1 MYGKWGFSMR
11 QMTLEAV
18 LTAGAERNLRDANPW
33 WQGDRQYDVAAI
45 KRWAY
50 QPVLKGLL
58 RGLAPITVL
67 RGPRQV
73 GKTTL
78 LNQVIDEL
86 LAQGVEPRR
95 IFRVQFDDI
104 PDLRRLS
111 APILDLAAWYA
122 DNVVK
127 QSFHA
132 FAREQGGPVYILL
145 DEVQNLPDWAT
156 QLKHL
161 VDLQPVRAIVTGSSA
176 LRIEA
181 GRDSLAGRVSTIEI
195 GPLLLREIS
204 EMHGA
209 HPIAPYL
216 PYNGLSALKEKAF
229 WQGLRQFGEAHRALR
244 DEAFASFSEFGG
256 YPLAHKRADA
266 TWEEVSSQLVETV
279 VKRAIQHDLRIG
291 ERGRRR
297 DEALLEE
304 VFRLSCRYVGQSP
317 SQALYLDEV
326 RRALDANIGWQ
337 RILTYLKFLDAT
349 LLVRLIEPL
358 ELRLKKKKGAIKLVL
373 CDHALRAAWLQER
386 VPLTPGALQASP
398 HLSDLAGHIAESV
411 AGQLFKSIINLDICH
426 FPERG
431 AEPEVDYV
439 LTIGDQRIPVEIKYR
454 RRIAYGDSRG
464 LRAFIEKSVY
474 NAPFGILVT
483 QGDEIASDDPRIVSL
498 PLSSLLLMR

>member
-1 MYGKWGFSMR
+1 LR
-11 QMTLEAV
+11 QLTFEA
-18 LTAGAERNLRDANPW
+18 LLSSGADRDLRNANPW
-33 WQGDRQYDVAAI
+33 WQGDRLYDVPAI

-50 QPVLKGLL
+50 APVLKGLL
-58 RGLAPITVL
+58 RGLAPVTVL

-78 LNQVIDEL
+78 LNQIIEEL
-86 LAQGVEPRR
+86 LTQGVNPKR

-104 PDLRRLS
+104 LNLRRLGT
-111 APILDLAAWYA
+111 PILDLAAWYA
-122 DNVVK
+122 ETIVG
-127 QSFHA
+127 QSLHS
-132 FAREQGGPVYILL
+132 FAREQQGPVYLLL

-181 GRDSLAGRVSTIEI
+181 GRDSLAGRVATIEI

-204 EMHGA
+204 EMRGA
-209 HPIAPYL
+209 APIAPYL
-216 PYNGLSALKEKAF
+216 PYNGLGALKEKAF
-229 WQGLRQFGEAHRALR
+229 WERLREFGETHRAQR
-244 DEAFASFSEFGG
+244 DRAFASFSEMGA
-256 YPLAHKRADA
+256 YPLAHKRSDS

-304 VFRLSCRYVGQSP
+304 VFKLSCRYVGQSP

-326 RRALDANIGWQ
+326 RRALNANIGWQ

-358 ELRLKKKKGAIKLVL
+358 ELRLKKKKGAVKLVL

-386 VPLTPGALQASP
+386 VPLEPAALLASP
-398 HLSDLAGHIAESV
+398 HLSDLAGHIAESA
-411 AGQLFKSIINLDICH
+411 AGQLFKSIIDLNISH

-454 RRIAYGDSRG
+454 RRIDYADTRG

-474 NAPFGILVT
+474 NAPFGVLVT
-483 QGDEIASDDPRIVSL
+483 QGDEQASDDPRIVTL
-498 PLSSLLLMR
+498 PLSSLLMMR

>member
-1 MYGKWGFSMR
+1 LR
-11 QMTLEAV
+11 QLTFEA
-18 LTAGAERNLRDANPW
+18 LLSSGAERDLRNANPW
-33 WQGDRQYDVAAI
+33 WQGDRLYDVPAI

-50 QPVLKGLL
+50 APVLKGLL
-58 RGLAPITVL
+58 RGLAPVTVL

-78 LNQVIDEL
+78 LNQIIEEL
-86 LAQGVEPRR
+86 LTQGVNPKR

-104 PDLRRLS
+104 LNLRRLGT
-111 APILDLAAWYA
+111 PILDLAAWYA
-122 DNVVK
+122 ETIVG
-127 QSFHA
+127 QSLHS
-132 FAREQGGPVYILL
+132 FAREQQGPVYLLL

-181 GRDSLAGRVSTIEI
+181 GRDSLAGRVATIEI

-204 EMHGA
+204 EMRGA
-209 HPIAPYL
+209 VPIAPYL
-216 PYNGLSALKEKAF
+216 PYNGLGALKEKAF
-229 WQGLRQFGEAHRALR
+229 WERLREFGETHRVQR
-244 DEAFASFSEFGG
+244 DQAFASFSEMGA
-256 YPLAHKRADA
+256 YPLAHKRSDS

-304 VFRLSCRYVGQSP
+304 VFKLSCRYVGQSP

-326 RRALDANIGWQ
+326 RRALNANIGWQ

-358 ELRLKKKKGAIKLVL
+358 ELRLKKKKGAVKLVL

-386 VPLTPGALQASP
+386 VPLEPAALLASP
-398 HLSDLAGHIAESV
+398 HLSDLAGHIAESA
-411 AGQLFKSIINLDICH
+411 AGQLFKSIIDLNISH

-454 RRIAYGDSRG
+454 RRIDYADTRG

-474 NAPFGILVT
+474 NAPFGVLVT
-483 QGDEIASDDPRIVSL
+483 QGDEQASDDPRIVTL
-498 PLSSLLLMR
+498 PLSSLLMMR

>member
-1 MYGKWGFSMR
+1 MKQLS
-11 QMTLEAV
+11 LDSV
-18 LTAGAERNLRDANPW
+18 LSAGGERNLRDANPW
-33 WQGDRQYDVAAI
+33 WQGERQYDVPAI

-50 QPVLKGLL
+50 APVLKGLL
-58 RGLAPITVL
+58 RGLAPVTVL

-78 LNQVIDEL
+78 LNQVINEL
-86 LAQGVEPRR
+86 LDEGVDPRR

-104 PDLRRLS
+104 PDLRRLGT
-111 APILDLAAWYA
+111 PILDLAAWYA
-122 DNVVK
+122 DNIVK

-132 FAREQGGPVYILL
+132 FAREQRGPVYLLL
-145 DEVQNLPDWAT
+145 DEVQNLKDWAT

-181 GRDSLAGRVSTIEI
+181 GRDSLAGRVAQIEI

-209 HPIAPYL
+209 APIEPFL
-216 PYNGLSALKEKAF
+216 PYNGLGPLKEKAF
-229 WQGLRQFGEAHRALR
+229 WHALRGFGEKHRDLR
-244 DEAFASFSEFGG
+244 DAAFASFSDLGG
-256 YPLAHKRADA
+256 YPLAHKRSDS
-266 TWEEVSSQLVETV
+266 TWEEISSQLVETV

-291 ERGRRR
+291 DRGRRR

-304 VFRLSCRYVGQSP
+304 VFRLACRYVGQSP
-317 SQALYLDEV
+317 SQALYLNEV
-326 RRALDANIGWQ
+326 RQALDANIGWQ

-358 ELRLKKKKGAIKLVL
+358 ELRLKKKKGSVKLVL
-373 CDHALRAAWLQER
+373 CDPALRAAWLQER
-386 VPLTPGALQASP
+386 VPLLPSALQSAP

-411 AGQLFKSIINLDICH
+411 AGQLFKSIINLDISH

-439 LTIGDQRIPVEIKYR
+439 LTIGEQRIPVEIKYR
-454 RRIAYGDSRG
+454 RRIDYADSRG
-464 LRAFIEKSVY
+464 LRSFIEKSVY
-474 NAPFGILVT
+474 NAPFGVLIT
-483 QGDEIASDDPRIVSL
+483 QTDDVASDDPRIVTL
-498 PLSSLLLMR
+498 PLSTLLMMR

>member
-1 MYGKWGFSMR
+1 MKQLS
-11 QMTLEAV
+11 LSAI
-18 LTAGAERNLRDANPW
+18 LSAGAERNLRDANPW
-33 WQGDRQYDVAAI
+33 WQGERQFDVAII

-50 QPVLKGLL
+50 EPVLKGLL
-58 RGLAPITVL
+58 RGLAPVTVL

-78 LNQVIDEL
+78 LNQVIEEL
-86 LAQGVEPRR
+86 LNQGVNPKR

-104 PDLRRLS
+104 PDLRRLES
-111 APILDLAAWYA
+111 PILDLAAWYA
-122 DNVVK
+122 DNVVGE
-127 QSFHA
+127 SFNA
-132 FAREQGGPVYILL
+132 FARRENGPVYLLL
-145 DEVQNLPDWAT
+145 DEVQNLKDWAT

-181 GRDSLAGRVSTIEI
+181 GRDSLAGRVAQIEI

-209 HPIAPYL
+209 PPLAPFL
-216 PYNGLSALKEKAF
+216 PYNGLGTLKRKEF
-229 WQGLRQFGEAHRALR
+229 WEQLRVFGETNRALR
-244 DEAFASFSEFGG
+244 DRAFSSFSELGG
-256 YPLAHKRADA
+256 YPLAHKRSDSS
-266 TWEEVSSQLVETV
+266 WEDISSQLVETV

-358 ELRLKKKKGAIKLVL
+358 ELRLKKKKGSVKLVL

-386 VPLTPGALQASP
+386 VPLDPVALQASP

-411 AGQLFKSIINLDICH
+411 AGQLFKSIINLDISH

-454 RRIAYGDSRG
+454 RRIDYADTRG

-483 QGDEIASDDPRIVSL
+483 QGDERVSEDPRIVTI
-498 PLSSLLLMR
+498 PLSSLLMMR

>member
-1 MYGKWGFSMR
+1 MK
-11 QMTLEAV
+11 QLTLDA
-18 LTAGAERNLRDANPW
+18 LLSAGAERNLRNANPW
-33 WQGDRQYDVAAI
+33 WQGDRQYGLATI

-50 QPVLKGLL
+50 SPVLKGLL
-58 RGLAPITVL
+58 RGLAPVTVL

-86 LAQGVEPRR
+86 LNQGVNPQR

-104 PDLRRLS
+104 PDLRKLGT
-111 APILDLAAWYA
+111 PILDLASWYA
-122 DNVVK
+122 DHIIG

-132 FAREQGGPVYILL
+132 FAHQQNGPVYLLL

-161 VDLQPVRAIVTGSSA
+161 VDLQPVRAVVTGSSA

-181 GRDSLAGRVSTIEI
+181 GRDSLAGRISTIEI

-204 EMHGA
+204 EMRGA
-209 HPIAPYL
+209 EPIPPFLAH
-216 PYNGLSALKEKAF
+216 NGLSPLKEKQF
-229 WQGLRQFGEAHRALR
+229 WHALRGFGEQHRATR
-244 DEAFASFSEFGG
+244 NEAFSAFSEFGA
-256 YPLAHKRADA
+256 YPLAHNRPDS

-279 VKRAIQHDLRIG
+279 VRRAIQHDLRIG

-304 VFRLSCRYVGQSP
+304 VFKLACRYAGQSP

-326 RRALDANIGWQ
+326 RRALNANIGWQ

-358 ELRLKKKKGAIKLVL
+358 ELRLKKKKGSVKLVL

-386 VPLTPGALQASP
+386 VPLDPAALQAAP
-398 HLSDLAGHIAESV
+398 HLSDLAGHIAESA
-411 AGQLFKSIINLDICH
+411 AGQFFKSIINLDLSH

-454 RRIAYGDSRG
+454 RRIDHADTRG

-483 QGDEIASDDPRIVSL
+483 QGDESASDDPRIVSL

>member
-1 MYGKWGFSMR
+1 MK
-11 QMTLEAV
+11 QMTLDAL

-33 WQGDRQYDVAAI
+33 WQGDRPFGVPSI

-58 RGLAPITVL
+58 RGLAPVTVL

-73 GKTTL
+73 GKATL
-78 LNQVIDEL
+78 LNQIIEEL
-86 LAQGVEPRR
+86 LAEGVAPQR

-104 PDLRRLS
+104 PDLRKLGT
-111 APILDLAAWYA
+111 PILDLAVWYA
-122 DNVVK
+122 DNIIRK
-127 QSFHA
+127 SFHA
-132 FAREQGGPVYILL
+132 FATEQHGPVYLLL

-181 GRDSLAGRVSTIEI
+181 GRDSLAGRISTIEI
-195 GPLLLREIS
+195 GPLLLREIA
-204 EMHGA
+204 EMRGVA
-209 HPIAPYL
+209 SIAPFL
-216 PYNGLSALKEKAF
+216 TYNGLSPLKEKGF
-229 WQGLRQFGEAHRALR
+229 WQELRAFGEVHRPAR
-244 DEAFASFSEFGG
+244 DLAFSAFSDFGG
-256 YPLAHKRADA
+256 YPLAHNRPDS

-279 VKRAIQHDLRIG
+279 VRRAIQHDLRIG
-291 ERGRRR
+291 DRGRRR

-304 VFRLSCRYVGQSP
+304 VFKLACRYVGQSP

-326 RRALDANIGWQ
+326 RRALDAKIGWQ
-337 RILTYLKFLDAT
+337 RVLAYLKFLDAA

-358 ELRLKKKKGAIKLVL
+358 ELRLKKKKGAVKLVL

-386 VPLTPGALQASP
+386 VPLDPVALQAAP
-398 HLSDLAGHIAESV
+398 HLTDLAGHVAESA
-411 AGQLFKSIINLDICH
+411 AGQFFKSIINLGLSH

-454 RRIAYGDSRG
+454 RRIDHSDTRG
-464 LRAFIEKSVY
+464 LRAFIERSVY

-483 QGDEIASDDPRIVSL
+483 QGDEVASDDPRIVSL

>member
-1 MYGKWGFSMR
+1 MYLKQLS
-11 QMTLEAV
+11 LDSV
-18 LTAGAERNLRDANPW
+18 LSSGGERNLRDANPW
-33 WQGDRQYDVAAI
+33 WQGERQYDVPAI

-50 QPVLKGLL
+50 APVLKGLL
-58 RGLAPITVL
+58 RGLAPVTVL

-78 LNQVIDEL
+78 LNQVINEL
-86 LAQGVEPRR
+86 LDGGVDPRR

-104 PDLRRLS
+104 PDLRRLGT
-111 APILDLAAWYA
+111 PILDLAAWYA
-122 DNVVK
+122 DNIVK

-132 FAREQGGPVYILL
+132 FAREQQGPVYLLL
-145 DEVQNLPDWAT
+145 DEVQNLKDWAT

-181 GRDSLAGRVSTIEI
+181 GRDSLAGRVAQIEI

-209 HPIAPYL
+209 AAIEPFL
-216 PYNGLSALKEKAF
+216 PYNGLGPLKDKAF
-229 WQGLRQFGEAHRALR
+229 WHSLRAFGETHRGLR
-244 DEAFASFSEFGG
+244 DMAFASFSALGG
-256 YPLAHKRADA
+256 YPLAHKRSDS
-266 TWEEVSSQLVETV
+266 TWEEISSQLVETV

-291 ERGRRR
+291 DRGRRR

-304 VFRLSCRYVGQSP
+304 VFRLACRYVGQSP

-326 RRALDANIGWQ
+326 RRALDASIGWQ
-337 RILTYLKFLDAT
+337 RVLTYLKFLDAT

-358 ELRLKKKKGAIKLVL
+358 ELRLKKKKGAVKLVL

-386 VPLTPGALQASP
+386 VPLLPSALQSAP

-411 AGQLFKSIINLDICH
+411 AGQLFKSIINLDISH

-454 RRIAYGDSRG
+454 RRIDYGDTRG
-464 LRAFIEKSVY
+464 LRSFIEKSVY
-474 NAPFGILVT
+474 NAPFGVLIT
-483 QGDEIASDDPRIVSL
+483 QTDEVASDDPRIVTP
-498 PLSSLLLMR
+498 PLSTLLMMR

>member
-1 MYGKWGFSMR
+1 MR
-11 QMTLEAV
+11 QLTLDAL
-18 LTAGAERNLRDANPW
+18 LTAGAERNLRNANPW
-33 WQGDRQYDVAAI
+33 WQGDRPYGIPSI

-58 RGLAPITVL
+58 RGLAPVTVL

-78 LNQVIDEL
+78 LNQIIDEL
-86 LAQGVEPRR
+86 LTQGVNPQR

-104 PDLRRLS
+104 PDLRKLET
-111 APILDLAAWYA
+111 PILDLAVWYA
-122 DNVVK
+122 DNIIR

-132 FAREQGGPVYILL
+132 FAHQEQGPVYLLL

-204 EMHGA
+204 EMRGA
-209 HPIAPYL
+209 SPIAPFL
-216 PYNGLSALKEKAF
+216 AYNGLSQLKEKNF
-229 WQGLRQFGEAHRALR
+229 WHSLRSFGQAHRVTR
-244 DEAFASFSEFGG
+244 DMAFAAFSDFGA
-256 YPLAHKRADA
+256 YPLAHNRSDA
-266 TWEEVSSQLVETV
+266 TWEEVSGQLVETV
-279 VKRAIQHDLRIG
+279 VRRAIQHDLRIG

-304 VFRLSCRYVGQSP
+304 VFRLACRYVGQSP

-326 RRALDANIGWQ
+326 RRALNANIGWQ

-358 ELRLKKKKGAIKLVL
+358 ELRLKKKKGSVKLVL

-386 VPLTPGALQASP
+386 VPLDPAALQANP
-398 HLSDLAGHIAESV
+398 HLSDLAGHIAESA
-411 AGQLFKSIINLDICH
+411 AGQFFKSIINLDISH

-454 RRIAYGDSRG
+454 RRIGHGDTRG

-483 QGDEIASDDPRIVSL
+483 QGDEQASDDPRIVTLSL
-498 PLSSLLLMR
+498 STLLLMR